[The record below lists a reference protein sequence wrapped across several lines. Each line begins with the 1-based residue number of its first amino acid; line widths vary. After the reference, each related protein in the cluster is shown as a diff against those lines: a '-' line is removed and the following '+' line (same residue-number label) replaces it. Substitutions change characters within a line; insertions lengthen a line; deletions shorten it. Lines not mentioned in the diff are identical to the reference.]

1 MFGKLKKPKQLN
13 QLAQILSQQEIKIEK
28 QGIRIVMDGRMEIKQ
43 INLNPKLSQKQQE
56 QILKDCLNQAIK
68 EAQLITAKVVSKK
81 VPDFKI

>member
-1 MFGKLKKPKQLN
+1 MFGKLGKLKQLN

-28 QGIRIVMDGRMEIKQ
+28 QGIRIVMDGKMKIKQ
-43 INLNPKLSQKQQE
+43 IILNPKLNQKQQE
-56 QILKDCLNQAIK
+56 EILKDCLNQAIK